1 MQIRSAF
8 AKEGGVLKMQ
18 ITIENNTTGPLSGF
32 AIQFNKNSFGLVPES
47 PTAMGACLPQ
57 HIMPGQ
63 SGDKMISVVALSS
76 AYAPTVAP
84 APTVARATAPSMMDL
99 SGLKDQAKKLN
110 PVVGYFDPLNLAE
123 GEFWGDSTEA
133 TIGFLRE
140 SEIKHGRIA
149 MFGFVGYIVHANGI
163 HWPWKGPW
171 ESIPTDV
178 SPQEMWDLTPEAAKW
193 QIILTIGFLE
203 FWRENAYVLKA
214 DGEAH
219 YMRGGK
225 PGYFPTFDNLPHP
238 APFNLYDPFKLS
250 KNASPEKKAKGLLTE
265 VNNGRLAMI
274 GLFGFLAESA
284 VPGSVPGLSS
294 VGLKAYS
301 GNIMAP
307 FDANFHI
314 F

>member
-1 MQIRSAF
+1 
-8 AKEGGVLKMQ
+8 
-18 ITIENNTTGPLSGF
+18 
-32 AIQFNKNSFGLVPES
+32 
-47 PTAMGACLPQ
+47 MGMLY
-57 HIMPGQ
+57 
-63 SGDKMISVVALSS
+63 SVVALSTS
-76 AYAPTVAP
+76 AAAYQSVVVNAPTVQ
-84 APTVARATAPSMMDL
+84 RAASTQMMDL
-99 SGLKDQAKKLN
+99 GGLKDQAKQLN
-110 PVVGYFDPLNLAE
+110 PVIGYFDPLNLAE
-123 GEFWGDSTEA
+123 GEFWGDSSEA

-171 ESIPTDV
+171 ESIPTDI

-193 QIILTIGFLE
+193 QIILTIGFFE

-214 DGEAH
+214 DGESH

-238 APFNLYDPFKLS
+238 TPFNLFDPFKLS
-250 KNASPEKKAKGLLTE
+250 KNASPEKKAKGLITE
-265 VNNGRLAMI
+265 INNGRLAMI
-274 GLFGFLAESA
+274 GLFGFLAESQ
-284 VPGSVPGLSS
+284 VPGSVPGLAG
-294 VGLKAYS
+294 VGIKPYA

>member
-1 MQIRSAF
+1 MVAS
-8 AKEGGVLKMQ
+8 
-18 ITIENNTTGPLSGF
+18 
-32 AIQFNKNSFGLVPES
+32 
-47 PTAMGACLPQ
+47 
-57 HIMPGQ
+57 
-63 SGDKMISVVALSS
+63 VALYS
-76 AYAPTVAP
+76 AAATAFNAPLP
-84 APTVARATAPSMMDL
+84 AVHNVARTSSVSMMDL
-99 SGLKDQAKKLN
+99 AGLKDQAKSLN
-110 PVVGYFDPLNLAE
+110 PVVGYWDPLNLAE

-171 ESIPTDV
+171 DSIPTDI

-238 APFNLYDPFKLS
+238 VPFNLYDPLKLS
-250 KNASPEKKAKGLLTE
+250 KNATPEKKAKGLLTE

-274 GLFGFLAESA
+274 GLMGFLAEA
-284 VPGSVPGLSS
+284 KVPGSVPGLT
-294 VGLKAYS
+294 GIGIKPYA

-307 FDANFHI
+307 FDANFHL

>member
-1 MQIRSAF
+1 MLSA
-8 AKEGGVLKMQ
+8 A
-18 ITIENNTTGPLSGF
+18 
-32 AIQFNKNSFGLVPES
+32 
-47 PTAMGACLPQ
+47 
-57 HIMPGQ
+57 
-63 SGDKMISVVALSS
+63 ALSPI
-76 AYAPTVAP
+76 AFQAPVLPVAP
-84 APTVARATAPSMMDL
+84 ATRAASVKLMDKA
-99 SGLKDQAKKLN
+99 GLEAEAKALN
-110 PVVGYFDPLNLAE
+110 PVVGFFDPLNLA
-123 GEFWGDSTEA
+123 GAEFWGDSEEA

-140 SEIKHGRIA
+140 AEIKHGRVA
-149 MFGFVGYIVHANGI
+149 MAGFVGFIVHSNDIRFPWDGVAN
-163 HWPWKGPW
+163 
-171 ESIPTDV
+171 SIPKGLAA
-178 SPQEMWDLTPEAAKW
+178 QEVWYQIPEAAKW
-193 QIILTIGFLE
+193 QIILTIGFFE
-203 FWRENAYVLKA
+203 FWRENSYVLSSE
-214 DGEAH
+214 GESH

-225 PGYFPTFDNLPHP
+225 PGYFPTFDNLPRP

-314 F
+314 FQAFFAEKS

>member
-1 MQIRSAF
+1 
-8 AKEGGVLKMQ
+8 
-18 ITIENNTTGPLSGF
+18 
-32 AIQFNKNSFGLVPES
+32 
-47 PTAMGACLPQ
+47 
-57 HIMPGQ
+57 
-63 SGDKMISVVALSS
+63 
-76 AYAPTVAP
+76 
-84 APTVARATAPSMMDL
+84 MMDL
-99 SGLKDQAKKLN
+99 AGLKDQAKSLN
-110 PVVGYFDPLNLAE
+110 PVIGYYDPLNLAE

-149 MFGFVGYIVHANGI
+149 MFGFVGFIVHANGI

-171 ESIPTDV
+171 DAIPTDI

-193 QIILTIGFLE
+193 QIILTVAFLE

-214 DGEAH
+214 DGETH

-238 APFNLYDPFKLS
+238 VPFNLFDPFKLS
-250 KNASPEKKAKGLLTE
+250 KNASPEKKAKGLITE

-274 GLFGFLAESA
+274 GLMGFLAESKVA
-284 VPGSVPGLSS
+284 GSVPGLTGI
-294 VGLKAYS
+294 GLKPYA
-301 GNIMAP
+301 GEIMAP

-314 F
+314 FTGN